1 MNIFNDEDES
11 FKKIKEDMS
20 NCKRMISKLDV
31 ADAIGEIFLSTMSA
45 MVLTHNTDYASFIAA
60 IDAKRSLDKLFP
72 EESQDEGKPNA
83 KSVEARIKSETRPNK
98 RKQEHMVT
106 RTVSNA
112 KGEEVVHYD
121 MLYGF
126 SRHDVLEKLY
136 YYEQEEEGQDTE
148 NVPDTKQDTE
158 KWSTD
163 LKHRLFMRAADYR
176 LPLQTAVENYK
187 TEEQRRLAKY
197 TALLSLISEAGLM
210 GEYNEW
216 LYENSY
222 ES

>member
-31 ADAIGEIFLSTMSA
+31 AEAIGEIFFSIMSA

-72 EESQDEGKPNA
+72 EESQDEGK
-83 KSVEARIKSETRPNK
+83 
-98 RKQEHMVT
+98 
-106 RTVSNA
+106 
-112 KGEEVVHYD
+112 
-121 MLYGF
+121 
-126 SRHDVLEKLY
+126 
-136 YYEQEEEGQDTE
+136 DTE

-222 ES
+222 DS